1 MEIRF
6 DRFGHLFDIEQLRV
20 SSHMEW
26 TDPVLPRFRGV
37 SLCYVFPHLNKPLR
51 AATSSLGVGRRG
63 DCGTSEGGSEVTDDT
78 RARFCHSEFID
89 GGGGGAGK
97 KERKDERRGERK
109 AE

>member
-1 MEIRF
+1 
-6 DRFGHLFDIEQLRV
+6 
-20 SSHMEW
+20 MEW

-89 GGGGGAGK
+89 GRSERERGSERL
-97 KERKDERRGERK
+97 KE
-109 AE
+109 